1 MKKFNVLTAVF
12 VAGLSLVTAQAV
24 SADPMEHGRS
34 GAMEHRHGG
43 PEGIERMLKGLD
55 LTDAQRQQIDKLTSA
70 FAAQKPEPAAHKA
83 FADKM
88 MSLVKA
94 DAFDEVAARQ
104 LLEQQQAQ
112 MLEHAVAWLKLQHDI
127 RSVLTPEQK
136 EKLDARMT
144 RMRDKMAERNK
155 S

>member
-24 SADPMEHGRS
+24 VAAPMEHGHG
-34 GAMEHRHGG
+34 GAMEHGRGG

-55 LTDAQRQQIDKLTSA
+55 LTDAQRQQIDKMTTA
-70 FAAQKPEPAAHKA
+70 FKAQKPDPAEHKA

-88 MSLVKA
+88 ISLVRA

-112 MLEHAVAWLKLQHDI
+112 MLDHSVLRLKLQHDI

-136 EKLDARMT
+136 EKLDARMA
-144 RMRDKMAERNK
+144 RMRDKMVERKK